1 MLHFLQF
8 HKKSGKSEIFL
19 KVDYMDLTN
28 ILVPIIY
35 VAKLTFI
42 ILGILL
48 IQLKYA
54 GPKYKFLKNTIH
66 NLKNISEFVGLL
78 LFSILL
84 VDLFNPLK
92 KGIYITGEIQYMLFL
107 SGIII
112 FITLNWRRFFDD
124 SRLLLKVQYL
134 V

>member
-1 MLHFLQF
+1 
-8 HKKSGKSEIFL
+8 
-19 KVDYMDLTN
+19 MDLTN

>member
-1 MLHFLQF
+1 M
-8 HKKSGKSEIFL
+8 IN
-19 KVDYMDLTN
+19 LTN
-28 ILVPIIY
+28 NLVTIIY
-35 VAKLTFI
+35 MSKLTFI

-48 IQLKYA
+48 LHLKNA

-66 NLKNISEFVGLL
+66 HYKNIVEFIGLL

-92 KGIYITGEIQYMLFL
+92 KGIYISGDIQYMMFL

-112 FITLNWRRFFDD
+112 FITLNWRRFFDE
-124 SRLLLKVQYL
+124 SRLLQQAQRIV
-134 V
+134 